1 MITNLVIFTS
11 YIYLVI
17 IYLHSMS
24 RIFLKNI
31 LFLKIDFM
39 VTTWNFHMVVCFKA
53 NLHYEKRNLSPKI
66 YFQTYE
72 CFSQLYTEGKARKV
86 IFLFENSTGHK
97 IEFSVHVTLAKMK
110 SAIYLSYYYDK

>member
-17 IYLHSMS
+17 IYLHFMS
-24 RIFLKNI
+24 WIFLKNI

-72 CFSQLYTEGKARKV
+72 CFSQLYTEEKARKV
-86 IFLFENSTGHK
+86 NFFLKTPRDIKLNFPS
-97 IEFSVHVTLAKMK
+97 M
-110 SAIYLSYYYDK
+110 